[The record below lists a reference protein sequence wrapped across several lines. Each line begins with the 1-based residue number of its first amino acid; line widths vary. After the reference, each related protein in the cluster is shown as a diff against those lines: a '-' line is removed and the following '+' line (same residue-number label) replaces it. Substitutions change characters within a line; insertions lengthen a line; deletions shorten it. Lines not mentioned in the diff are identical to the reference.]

1 MAGLLSENDRASACV
16 PTGEPPAVIE
26 TFVGGAVGA
35 SALLG
40 SVDIEGS
47 TVHALATPIPVTI
60 VFSVIAHGITA
71 RPLTTLYV
79 RQSPALNVGR
89 PTRRAPPVI
98 ELPGCALT
106 VGSMYL
112 LSPHA
117 DHDDSTGVGDRAAG
131 MSTPH
136 PWTALS
142 RRQRRRKSSAR
153 LSQWP
158 SPGRASSGSTT

>member
-1 MAGLLSENDRASACV
+1 MGGLLSENDRASACA

-26 TFVGGAVGA
+26 AFFWGAVGA

-47 TVHALATPIPVTI
+47 TVRALANTIPVTI

-79 RQSPALNVGR
+79 KQSTALNVGR
-89 PTRRAPPVI
+89 PTRPAQTCEV

-106 VGSMYL
+106 VGSIYL
-112 LSPHA
+112 LSPHGH
-117 DHDDSTGVGDRAAG
+117 HDDSTDVGDRAALG
-131 MSTPH
+131 
-136 PWTALS
+136 
-142 RRQRRRKSSAR
+142 
-153 LSQWP
+153 
-158 SPGRASSGSTT
+158 

>member
-1 MAGLLSENDRASACV
+1 M
-16 PTGEPPAVIE
+16 IE
-26 TFVGGAVGA
+26 AFFWGAVGA

-47 TVHALATPIPVTI
+47 TVHALANTIPVTI

-79 RQSPALNVGR
+79 RQSTALNVGR
-89 PTRRAPPVI
+89 PTRPAPTREV

-112 LSPHA
+112 LSPHGH
-117 DHDDSTGVGDRAAG
+117 HDDSTGVGDRAA
-131 MSTPH
+131 
-136 PWTALS
+136 
-142 RRQRRRKSSAR
+142 
-153 LSQWP
+153 
-158 SPGRASSGSTT
+158 PG